1 MTSPNVMVVSQTL
14 DVQQAFAC
22 VLAESGIALI
32 LASTG
37 SEAEEILKH
46 HPISLIFC
54 SDEIPNS
61 GIDHLIREIKQ
72 VTNKV
77 PVVAVSRRSNW
88 DYCLRLL
95 HHGALDVVFYPLN
108 QFEIER
114 VVGNALSILELKNAE
129 QAPAASAA

>member
-14 DVQQAFAC
+14 DVQQAFAWG
-22 VLAESGIALI
+22 LAKSGIVPI
-32 LASTG
+32 LASTR
-37 SEAEEILKH
+37 SEAEEILER

-54 SDEIPNS
+54 SDELPNS
-61 GIDHLIREIKQ
+61 GIDCLIRKIKQ

-77 PVVAVSRRSNW
+77 PVVAVSRRGNW
-88 DYCLRLL
+88 DHCLRLL

-114 VVGNALSILELKNAE
+114 VVGNALSILELKNVE